1 MRWPPIDRAVTD
13 PAAPKAAWRT
23 TAYAVAL
30 GLWLA
35 SVSADAET
43 LYRTAIRLERIGLIV
58 DRAALSPEQRRAA
71 FALQCL
77 SAACPERPEPKRTPI
92 GFAYPNAR

>member
-1 MRWPPIDRAVTD
+1 MPSSPSREADMDAKLI
-13 PAAPKAAWRT
+13 
-23 TAYAVAL
+23 
-30 GLWLA
+30 
-35 SVSADAET
+35 SDAET

-77 SAACPERPEPKRTPI
+77 SAECPQRPESRRRPI
-92 GFAYPNAR
+92 GFAYPNAK

>member
-1 MRWPPIDRAVTD
+1 MDAKLI
-13 PAAPKAAWRT
+13 
-23 TAYAVAL
+23 
-30 GLWLA
+30 
-35 SVSADAET
+35 SDAET

-58 DRAALSPEQRRAA
+58 DRAALSPAQRRAA

-77 SAACPERPEPKRTPI
+77 SAACPERREPKRSPL